1 MSRPVALYCWH
12 FMAYPHLPADFD
24 EKYDTG
30 WVTVPNKLWDAEKSR
45 GLYQQY
51 IDQLAYADE
60 LGFDGMVLNEHHQN
74 IYGLMPSPNL
84 IAAALSQKTKH
95 GKIVILGNLLPLHL
109 NPLRV
114 AEEYAM
120 LDNMSDG
127 RLIAGFAPGSGPET
141 FNYDVPSATSREQFW
156 EAVDL
161 IRRAWTEDG
170 PFSFEG
176 RHYPLRY
183 VNPWPRPTQQ
193 PHPPIW
199 IPGSRSRETLVE
211 IAKRGYCYF
220 LSSRSH
226 GKETARS
233 QQQFASIL
241 EQHGDRYQ
249 PFRMGILMS
258 AYVGETDAQAQAEAK
273 EGVWYFLKNCLKG
286 HLRHEGR
293 QLTFGP
299 GIPYIPPEEF
309 RNYLKFSDP
318 TAPLLGD
325 AENWDD
331 LQQSASII
339 VGSADTVHRRIMEIL
354 EQAKVG
360 QLLIQFHLGNMAD
373 ELTRKSMHRFATEVA
388 PRLREDSAKLFAREF
403 PDMERQ
409 LAPEL
414 AT

>member
-1 MSRPVALYCWH
+1 MSDPVQIYCWH
-12 FMAYPHLPADFD
+12 FMSYPHLPANFD

-30 WVTVPNKLWDAEKSR
+30 WVTVPNSLWDKDKSR

-51 IDQLAYADE
+51 IDQLVYADE

-84 IAAALSQKTKH
+84 IAAALTQRTKR

-141 FNYDVPSATSREQFW
+141 FNYNVPSAGTRSQFW
-156 EAVDL
+156 EAVDF
-161 IRRAWTEDG
+161 IHRAWTQPG
-170 PFSFEG
+170 PFTHEG
-176 RHYPLRY
+176 RHYPMRY
-183 VNPWPRPTQQ
+183 VNPWPQPTQT

-199 IPGSRSRETLVE
+199 IPGSRSRDTLVE

-233 QQQFASIL
+233 QQLFARIL
-241 EQHGDRYQ
+241 EEHGDRYK
-249 PFRMGILMS
+249 PARMGILMS
-258 AYVGETDAQAQAEAK
+258 AYVAETDAQAQAEAK

-286 HLRHEGR
+286 HLRREGR

-299 GIPYIPPEEF
+299 GIPYIAPEEF
-309 RNYLKFSDP
+309 ENFLKFSDP
-318 TAPLLGD
+318 TSPLLGD

-331 LQQSASII
+331 LQQSASIV
-339 VGSADTVHRRIMEIL
+339 VGSAETVYRRIMAIL
-354 EQAKVG
+354 DNSKVG
-360 QLLIQFHLGNMAD
+360 NLLIQFHLGNMRD
-373 ELTRKSMHRFATEVA
+373 ELTRKSMRLFANEVA
-388 PRLREDSAKLFAREF
+388 PRLRQDSARLFAREF
-403 PDMERQ
+403 PGVARAAEMSK
-409 LAPEL
+409 
-414 AT
+414 

>member
-1 MSRPVALYCWH
+1 MTSSVQLYCWH

-24 EKYDTG
+24 QKYDTG
-30 WVTVPNKLWDAEKSR
+30 WVTVPNALWDAQRSR

-84 IAAALSQKTKH
+84 IAAALTQVTKR
-95 GKIVILGNLLPLHL
+95 GKIVILGNLLPLHM

-120 LDNMSDG
+120 LDNMSGG

-141 FNYDVPSATSREQFW
+141 FNYNVPSAPTRGQFW
-156 EAVDL
+156 EAVDF
-161 IRRAWTEDG
+161 ISQAWTKPG
-170 PFSFEG
+170 PFAFEG
-176 RHYPLRY
+176 RHYPMRY
-183 VNPWPRPTQQ
+183 VNPWPLPTQK
-193 PHPPIW
+193 PHPPVW
-199 IPGSRSRETLVE
+199 IPGSRSRDTLVE

-233 QQQFASIL
+233 QQLFAQIL
-241 EQHGDRYQ
+241 REHGDSYQ
-249 PFRMGILMS
+249 PARMGILMS
-258 AYVGETDAQAQAEAK
+258 AYVAETDAQAQAEAK

-286 HLRHEGR
+286 HLRREGR

-299 GIPYIPPEEF
+299 GVPYIPPEEYKRF
-309 RNYLKFSDP
+309 LQADP

-325 AENWDD
+325 AESWDD
-331 LQQSASII
+331 LQKSSSII
-339 VGSADTVHRRIMEIL
+339 VGSADTVYGRIMDIL
-354 EQAKVG
+354 THSKVG
-360 QLLIQFHLGNMAD
+360 NLLIQFHLGNMAD
-373 ELTRKSMHRFATEVA
+373 ALTRKSMRLFATEVA
-388 PRLREDSAKLFAREF
+388 PRLRADSAKLFTREF
-403 PDMERQ
+403 GEASRT
-409 LAPEL
+409 PEM
-414 AT
+414 AK